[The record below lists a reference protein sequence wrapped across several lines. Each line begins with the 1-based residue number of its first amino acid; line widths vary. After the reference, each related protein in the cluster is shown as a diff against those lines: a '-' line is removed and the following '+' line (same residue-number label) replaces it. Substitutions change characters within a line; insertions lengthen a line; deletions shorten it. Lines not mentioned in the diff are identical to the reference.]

1 MEGARRRPRRSV
13 RLLQKK
19 SKRFLLQ
26 KKSKGR
32 DKSKKLSKKRK
43 KSQKVRTF
51 DGGNYKIVDTP
62 KEKKKPWKIYSL
74 EGCPYCT
81 DGENLLKQNN
91 IPVDKI
97 DFNSLPESEQA
108 KVLQEIDKDKRFKEF
123 RTFPRIFQPS
133 GDGHK
138 FVGGYQQLKE
148 IFPI

>member
-1 MEGARRRPRRSV
+1 MEGVVRRRPRRSV
-13 RLLQKK
+13 RLLHKK
-19 SKRFLLQ
+19 LKSIRLLE
-26 KKSKGR
+26 KNVKVN
-32 DKSKKLSKKRK
+32 KSKKSSKKRK
-43 KSQKVRTF
+43 KSQKARTA
-51 DGGNYKIVDTP
+51 DGNYKIVNTQ
-62 KEKKKPWKIYSL
+62 KKKKPWKIYSL

-97 DFNSLPESEQA
+97 DFNSLPESEQT